1 MITESRE
8 HLQSKPQNS
17 ESIIRLDT
25 TDDRPSLEC
34 ESLPPGGHSSKVSGG
49 PASIEGTDVKDV
61 SEFENCATEEQTP
74 HDEVPISASK
84 ITAVVAGLL
93 LAVFCMSL
101 VSACVGVLYPP

>member
-8 HLQSKPQNS
+8 HLPSKPQNS

-25 TDDRPSLEC
+25 PDDGPSLDC
-34 ESLPPGGHSSKVSGG
+34 ERFSSGGHSSKVFGG
-49 PASIEGTDVKDV
+49 PTSIERKDVKYV
-61 SEFENCATEEQTP
+61 SEFEQCATEEQTP

-84 ITAVVAGLL
+84 ITAVVAGLV